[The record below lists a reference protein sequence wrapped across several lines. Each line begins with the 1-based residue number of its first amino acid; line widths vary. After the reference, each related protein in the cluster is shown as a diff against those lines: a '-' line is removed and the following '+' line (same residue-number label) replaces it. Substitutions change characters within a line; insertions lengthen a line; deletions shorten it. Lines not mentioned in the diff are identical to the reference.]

1 MNYLILAFLVILPV
15 LDYGDDQLK
24 EIKFS
29 LSGSGFVTSWLV
41 RGSFDCKTDQMR
53 VEDYLVGEGGEGRV
67 YTNEDLQKISAN
79 DKAYKPDKWRLHVSD
94 SHLVNFNSL
103 FTPNEH
109 VLGYA
114 LCLVESSK
122 QQEVFI
128 KLGSDDGVQVWL
140 NGKLAH
146 NNPIYRGVQID
157 DDTIK
162 AELRKGRNSI
172 LVKVNQ
178 GEGNWGFCLRLT
190 DRENRPLSEGIT
202 VVLPALLQM
211 IDIEKQLA
219 QSVKVSAVLD
229 FSSGNGL
236 LRLNA
241 YSDIG
246 LPHLDKTLLVKSY
259 IGDVNTKPI
268 AEVINERFDFR
279 SGVSGKEVTWDP
291 KRLTDGMYI
300 LYTKILDENGD
311 VLVSKDTPIFL
322 RKY

>member
-1 MNYLILAFLVILPV
+1 
-15 LDYGDDQLK
+15 
-24 EIKFS
+24 
-29 LSGSGFVTSWLV
+29 
-41 RGSFDCKTDQMR
+41 
-53 VEDYLVGEGGEGRV
+53 
-67 YTNEDLQKISAN
+67 
-79 DKAYKPDKWRLHVSD
+79 
-94 SHLVNFNSL
+94 
-103 FTPNEH
+103 
-109 VLGYA
+109 
-114 LCLVESSK
+114 
-122 QQEVFI
+122 
-128 KLGSDDGVQVWL
+128 
-140 NGKLAH
+140 
-146 NNPIYRGVQID
+146 
-157 DDTIK
+157 
-162 AELRKGRNSI
+162 
-172 LVKVNQ
+172 
-178 GEGNWGFCLRLT
+178 
-190 DRENRPLSEGIT
+190 
-202 VVLPALLQM
+202 M

-291 KRLTDGMYI
+291 TRLTDGMYI